1 MIKKEYLK
9 TKPECKVTFRLSKK
23 LAEGAEKISLVGDFN
38 KWNPNKTL
46 MKKLKSGEF
55 TAVVNLKKNNEYQ
68 FRYILNGNNW
78 KNDDKA
84 DKYVPNNIDGDNS
97 VVIV

>member
-1 MIKKEYLK
+1 MLKKEYLK

-23 LAEGAEKISLVGDFN
+23 FADGAEKVSLVGDFN
-38 KWNPNKTL
+38 NWNPKKDV

-55 TAVVNLKKNNEYQ
+55 TATINLKNDNEYQ
-68 FRYILNGNNW
+68 FRYILDGNTW

-84 DKYVPNNIDGDNS
+84 DKYVPNNIDGENA
-97 VVIV
+97 VVVV